1 MERNAFPAFLLT
13 VALSV
18 SAVLAQ
24 GPGGGGFNPGG
35 GDNPGGGGGGGTL
48 VYDDFITACTTNSGI
63 VLRDGVAIGTTAMAT
78 SLTAPAGMT
87 AILPG
92 AFAGNTAI
100 TSANLSSAT
109 GLTEILPASPPSA
122 TAPSKAA
129 PPWRP

>member
-18 SAVLAQ
+18 SAALAQ
-24 GPGGGGFNPGG
+24 GPGGGGFNPGWG
-35 GDNPGGGGGGGTL
+35 GFNPGGGGGSL

-63 VLRDGVAIGTTAMAT
+63 VLRDGVAIGTTAAAT

-109 GLTEILPASPPSA
+109 GLTEIPASA
-122 TAPSKAA
+122 FAGCT
-129 PPWRP
+129 